1 MKIIFAC
8 FVFVAASIPL
18 RLTVAGSKPFSGE
31 PAKLIT
37 QFRFQQFSGGVVIVQ
52 ARVNQY
58 PDTLNFILDT
68 GSGGISLDSSTVVAL
83 SIPTV
88 PSERT
93 IRGIAGIRK
102 VNFLYNATLHLPGLS
117 LDSLNFHVND
127 YDILSS
133 VYGVK
138 IDGIIGYS
146 FFSRYIVHFDYD
158 NLLLSVYS
166 QGDFKYK
173 RGGYVLKPLL
183 TSIPVMQADFRDA
196 RKFNSRFYFDSGA
209 GLCFLISDDFNR
221 DSAVLNPRKKPL
233 LTQAEGLGG
242 KMEMR
247 LTTVKEV
254 KIGPY
259 RFRNVPTYIFEDL
272 YNITAYPYLAG
283 LVGNDLLRRFNVTL
297 NYAKREIHLIP
308 NSHYRSPFDYAYT
321 GLGIYIVEGRIQVE
335 DVVPGSPG
343 EEAGFKVGDVLISVG
358 NNISNNIQTYKSI
371 LQAPGQRI
379 KVIVNRSDSLLIL
392 TLRPDSIL

>member
-1 MKIIFAC
+1 MKKIIAC
-8 FVFVAASIPL
+8 FLFVIVLLSCTLPIASQ
-18 RLTVAGSKPFSGE
+18 GSFSGE

-37 QFRFQQFSGGVVIVQ
+37 QFKFQQFSGGVVIIQ
-52 ARVNQY
+52 ARVNHY

-68 GSGGISLDSSTVVAL
+68 GSGGISLDSATVSAL
-83 SIPTV
+83 SIPTQ

-127 YDILSS
+127 YEILSS
-133 VYGVK
+133 VYGFK

-146 FFSRYIVHFDYD
+146 FFSRFIVHLDYD

-166 QGDFKYK
+166 QGDFKYQ
-173 RGGYVLKPLL
+173 RGGYILKPLL
-183 TSIPVMQADFRDA
+183 TSIPIMHADFRDD
-196 RKFNSRFYFDSGA
+196 RRFNSRFYFDSGA
-209 GLCFLISDDFNR
+209 GLCFLLSDSFSR
-221 DSAVLNPRKKPL
+221 DSAVLNPNKTPV

-254 KIGPY
+254 RIGPY
-259 RFRNVPTYIFEDL
+259 RFRNVPTYIFEDI

-297 NYAKREIHLIP
+297 NYARREIHLIP

-321 GLGIYIVEGRIQVE
+321 GLGIYVVEGKIQVE
-335 DVVPGSPG
+335 DVITGSPG
-343 EEAGFKVGDVLISVG
+343 EEAGFKTGDILVSVG
-358 NNISNNIQTYKSI
+358 NNLSNNIQAYKNL
-371 LQAPGQRI
+371 LQVPGQKI
-379 KVIVNRSDSLLIL
+379 KIIVNRSDSLVVL
-392 TLRPDSIL
+392 TLKPASIL

>member
-1 MKIIFAC
+1 MKITFAC
-8 FVFVAASIPL
+8 FVFMAAIVFPALNIAGPEVVA
-18 RLTVAGSKPFSGE
+18 GE

-37 QFRFQQFSGGVVIVQ
+37 QFKFHQFSGGVVVIQ
-52 ARVNQY
+52 GRVNHY

-68 GSGGISLDSSTVVAL
+68 GSGGISLDSATVKAL
-83 SIPTV
+83 SIPTT
-88 PSERT
+88 PSDRT

-127 YDILSS
+127 YEILSS

-146 FFSRYIVHFDYD
+146 FFRRYIVHFDYD
-158 NLLLSVYS
+158 KLLLSVYS
-166 QGDFKYK
+166 QGDFKYQ
-173 RGGYVLKPLL
+173 RGGYILKPLL
-183 TSIPVMQADFRDA
+183 TAIPVMNADFRDS
-196 RKFNSRFYFDSGA
+196 RRLNSRFYFDSGA
-209 GLCFLISDDFNR
+209 GLCFLLSDSFNR
-221 DSAVLNPRKKPL
+221 DSAVLNPNKKPF

-259 RFRNVPTYIFEDL
+259 RFRNVPTYIFEDI

-283 LVGNDLLRRFNVTL
+283 LIGNDLLRRFNVTL

-321 GLGIYIVEGRIQVE
+321 GLGIYVVNGRIQVE
-335 DVVPGSPG
+335 DVIPGSPG
-343 EEAGFKVGDVLISVG
+343 EAAGFKTGDILIGVG
-358 NNISNNIQTYKSI
+358 NNFSNNIQAYKNL
-371 LQAPGQRI
+371 LQMRGQKI
-379 KVIVNRSDSLLIL
+379 KIVVNRSDSLLIL
-392 TLRPDSIL
+392 TLKPASIL